1 MENIRLFRLLT
12 ISVIFLSL
20 CGSLLAQEKYSL
32 EKIIELYKLNNI
44 VLKINKMEIDN
55 AVSRKKIARAWENPF
70 IRYAQEGI
78 NTGTQENPLKGR
90 ELQLTLEQRI
100 PLSGRKGLQSKRAE
114 QDINIASEGY
124 QLIYWAGLSYIKA
137 LFYEIQALTN
147 TLDIL
152 GKMRQKL
159 EELNTIVIEN
169 FERGEA
175 SGIDTARIKMILKDL
190 DLEKYNVENS
200 LDFKK
205 RELLTLLDLSNEP
218 SQIDFIE
225 SYYHYVIKEE
235 KKNLSHS
242 LIENNPQ
249 LQILVNSQK
258 REEIQLSLE
267 KRRNIPDLTAAGGY
281 KKENFYD
288 TYLFSFSLN
297 IPIFNQRKGEIEVA
311 TNNLRMNELQQR
323 LITKELLGVFER
335 EYIKHFKSAE
345 LIQLFKTQYLNQ
357 ADKLENATLAAYK
370 GGEVNMLVLVD
381 ALQSVLKTRIE
392 FIDLKLQNNVAIF
405 NIEKM
410 ISREIELEKIQ

>member
-1 MENIRLFRLLT
+1 MENHRFFRSLT
-12 ISVIFLSL
+12 LSIILLSL
-20 CGSLLAQEKYSL
+20 WGSLLAEEKYSL
-32 EKIIELYKLNNI
+32 ENIIDLYKQNNI
-44 VLKINKMEIDN
+44 ALKINKMEIDN

-70 IRYAQEGI
+70 IRYTQEGI

-124 QLIYWAGLSYIKA
+124 QQIYWEGLSYIKV
-137 LFYEIQALTN
+137 LFYEIQSLTS

-152 GKMRQKL
+152 GKMRQKI
-159 EELNTIVIEN
+159 EVLNTIIIEN
-169 FERGEA
+169 YERGEV

-190 DLEKYNVENS
+190 DLEKYNVEIS

-218 SQIDFIE
+218 SQIDFVDP
-225 SYYHYVIKEE
+225 YYHYVIKEE
-235 KKNLSHS
+235 KKDLKKS
-242 LIENNPQ
+242 LIENNPHI
-249 LQILVNSQK
+249 QILVHSQK

-267 KRRNIPDLTAAGGY
+267 KRKNIPDLTATGGY
-281 KKENFYD
+281 KKEDFYD

-297 IPIFNQRKGEIEVA
+297 IPIFNQRSGEIEVA
-311 TNNLRMNELQQR
+311 KNNLRMNELQQR
-323 LITKELLGVFER
+323 LITKELLGAFER
-335 EYIKHFKSAE
+335 EHLNHLKSTE
-345 LIQLFKTQYLNQ
+345 LIQLFKAQYLDQ
-357 ADKLENATLAAYK
+357 ADKLENTTLAAYK

-392 FIDLKLQNNVAIF
+392 FTDLILQNNIAIF

-410 ISREIELEKIQ
+410 ISREIDLEKIQ

>member
-1 MENIRLFRLLT
+1 MENHRFFRSLT
-12 ISVIFLSL
+12 LSIILLSL
-20 CGSLLAQEKYSL
+20 WGSLLAEEKYSL
-32 EKIIELYKLNNI
+32 ENIIDLYKQNNI
-44 VLKINKMEIDN
+44 ALKINKMEIDN

-70 IRYAQEGI
+70 IRYTQEGI

-124 QLIYWAGLSYIKA
+124 QQIYWEGLSYIKV
-137 LFYEIQALTN
+137 LFYEIQSLTN

-152 GKMRQKL
+152 GKMRVKI
-159 EELNTIVIEN
+159 EELNRIIIEN
-169 FERGEA
+169 YLQGEA

-190 DLEKYNVENS
+190 DLEKYNVETS

-218 SQIDFIE
+218 SQIDFVDP
-225 SYYHYVIKEE
+225 YYHYVIKEE
-235 KKNLSHS
+235 KKNLKKS
-242 LIENNPQ
+242 LIENNPHI
-249 LQILVNSQK
+249 QILVHSQK

-267 KRRNIPDLTAAGGY
+267 KRKNIPDLTATGGY
-281 KKENFYD
+281 KKEDFYD

-297 IPIFNQRKGEIEVA
+297 IPIFNQRSGEIEVA
-311 TNNLRMNELQQR
+311 KNNLRMNELQQR
-323 LITKELLGVFER
+323 LITKELLGAFER
-335 EYIKHFKSAE
+335 EHLNHLKSTE
-345 LIQLFKTQYLNQ
+345 LIQLFKAQYLDQ
-357 ADKLENATLAAYK
+357 ADKLENTTLAAYK

-392 FIDLKLQNNVAIF
+392 FTDLILQNNIAIF

-410 ISREIELEKIQ
+410 ISREIDLEKIQ